1 MRGMR
6 PPKLHLRPADRK
18 ALQAFRSKGQRSAR
32 EVNRAHI
39 LLALEQ
45 KIPAAT
51 ITSVLGVTRSVVWRT
66 RSAYDEKGL
75 AYALHDVGRS
85 GQPRKYGTDQQAE
98 VVALACSEPP
108 SGAKRWT
115 LRLLVQAAHT
125 RPKLAGITQES
136 VRQFLKK
143 TAANPGAK

>member
-1 MRGMR
+1 MQ
-6 PPKLHLRPADRK
+6 D
-18 ALQAFRSKGQRSAR
+18 FRTKGQHSAR

-75 AYALHDVGRS
+75 AYALHDVARS

-98 VVALACSEPP
+98 IVALACSQPP
-108 SGAKRWT
+108 AGAKRWT
-115 LRLLVQAAHT
+115 LRLLVQTART
-125 RPKLAGITQES
+125 RPQLAGITQES

-143 TAANPGAK
+143 TAASPGAK

>member
-1 MRGMR
+1 MR
-6 PPKLHLRPADRK
+6 PTELHLSPADRK
-18 ALQAFRSKGQRSAR
+18 TLQAFRTQGQHSAR

-45 KIPAAT
+45 QIPATT

-75 AYALHDVGRS
+75 AYALHDVARS

-98 VVALACSEPP
+98 IIALACSEPP
-108 SGAKRWT
+108 AGAKRWT
-115 LRLLVQAAHT
+115 LRLLVQAARD
-125 RPKLAGITQES
+125 RPKLAGITPES

-143 TAANPGAK
+143 TAASPGAK

>member
-1 MRGMR
+1 MRQTE
-6 PPKLHLRPADRK
+6 LHLKAADRQT
-18 ALQAFRSKGQRSAR
+18 LQDFRTKGQHAAR

-39 LLALEQ
+39 LLALDQ
-45 KIPAAT
+45 RLPAAT
-51 ITSVLGVTRSVVWRT
+51 ISSVLGVSRSVVWRT
-66 RSAYDEKGL
+66 RSAYGEKGL
-75 AYALHDVGRS
+75 AYALHDVARS

-98 VVALACSEPP
+98 VIALACSQPP

-115 LRLLVQAAHT
+115 LRLLVQAARG

-143 TAANPGAK
+143 TSASPGAK